1 MPLFDS
7 SCVQQMHTTSA
18 APYQRMVRLCIA
30 RRTHVVKTNAASVA
44 LAIRG
49 PRRALRRRQRA
60 PERLQPHSHSS
71 TDSAPSD
78 N

>member
-18 APYQRMVRLCIA
+18 A